1 MADAETSEPAE
12 EDGAPAEA
20 LMATFVTF
28 YSYKGG
34 AGRTLAL
41 ANVAVLLAQWNH
53 RVLCVDW
60 DLEAPGLHHYFKSL
74 LEAPPKW
81 GLLDFVSALAEGKSV
96 SAKRFIT
103 PTKLRGLDLVCAMQT
118 RREPPDWNLWY
129 RRGFGEALEAMRNA
143 WGDAYDF
150 VLVDSRTGITDAGGI
165 CTVQMPDLLVLL
177 TTASEQGLEG
187 TFDVANRALAARK
200 KLAFDR
206 SALQLLPVLARFDQR
221 VESAIAGAYLKRF
234 AERMA
239 PLCKPWL
246 PDAVEPIEIAKLTK
260 IPYVPNLSFGER
272 LPVLEE
278 GTEDPE
284 SVGYAL
290 ETIAALLARR
300 LGDADLLA
308 RNRDAYVAAAQSAS
322 AARRAQEGHFA
333 FDAFVSSRGEALAKR
348 LEKQGLRVFLDARD
362 KVSAE
367 ARESSLRGARALVIV
382 RDGTLSG
389 AEVEDAASF
398 LKTADPQTQRLV
410 VVGKDGELP
419 TLLRDALEIDGDAE
433 AIAERVAV
441 AVRTPPREGDPHHG
455 AFGGSATRS
464 GRTLSA
470 TFGDSYKVTLRVRAT
485 GRGLPLTGAVRFH
498 LHPMLPNPVREVAVN
513 GGVAELD
520 VALPMPFTVGA
531 EADDGAT
538 PLELDLKESK

>member
-1 MADAETSEPAE
+1 
-12 EDGAPAEA
+12 
-20 LMATFVTF
+20 MATFVTF

-53 RVLCVDW
+53 RVLCIDW
-60 DLEAPGLHHYFKSL
+60 DLEAPGLHHYFKVQ
-74 LEAPPKW
+74 PRT
-81 GLLDFVSALAEGKSV
+81 GLLDLASALADGKSV
-96 SAKRFIT
+96 SAKRFVT
-103 PTKLRGLDLVCAMQT
+103 PARTNVDLICATQT
-118 RREPPDWNLWY
+118 RKEPPDWSLWY
-129 RRGFGEALEAMRNA
+129 RRGFGEALEAMRTA
-143 WGDAYDF
+143 WGEAYDF

-165 CTVQMPDLLVLL
+165 CTVQMPDVLVLL

-187 TFDVANRALAARK
+187 TFDVAHRALAARK

-206 SALQLLPVLARFDQR
+206 AALQILPVLARFDQR
-221 VESAIAGAYLKRF
+221 VESAIASSYLKRF
-234 AERMA
+234 AERMG
-239 PLCKPWL
+239 PICKSWL
-246 PDAVEPIEIAKLTK
+246 PDAVEPLEFAKLTK
-260 IPYVPNLSFGER
+260 IPYVPNLSFGEK
-272 LPVLEE
+272 LPVLDE

-300 LGDADLLA
+300 LSDADLLA
-308 RNRDAYVAAAQSAS
+308 RNRDAYVAAAQSAP

-333 FDAFVSSRGEALAKR
+333 HDVFLSSRGGDALAKR
-348 LEKQGLRVFLDARD
+348 LAKEGLRVFVDARD

-382 RDGTLSG
+382 REGPLSG
-389 AEVEDAASF
+389 GEVEDAASF
-398 LKTADPQTQRLV
+398 LKTADPQAQRLI
-410 VVGKDGELP
+410 VVGKGGELP
-419 TLLRDALEIDGDAE
+419 TLLRDALEVDGKDD
-433 AIAERVAV
+433 AIAERIAV

-455 AFGGSATRS
+455 AFGGTATRR

-470 TFGDSYKVTLRVRAT
+470 TRGDGYRVTLRVKTT
-485 GRGLPLTGAVRFH
+485 GRALPLAGTVRFH
-498 LHPMLPNPVREVAVN
+498 LHPMLPNPVREVAVVA
-513 GGVAELD
+513 GVAELD

-538 PLELDLKESK
+538 PLELDLKEST